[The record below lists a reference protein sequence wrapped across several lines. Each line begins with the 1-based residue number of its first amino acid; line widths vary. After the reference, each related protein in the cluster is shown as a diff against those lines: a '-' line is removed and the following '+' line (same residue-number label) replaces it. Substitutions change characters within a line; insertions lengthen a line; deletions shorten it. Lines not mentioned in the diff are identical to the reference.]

1 MPDPP
6 EQDTFQTLHERLLRG
21 DRLASEELVRL
32 MLPALQE
39 EIVRRF
45 PRVDEQL
52 VSDGVI
58 DALLDYCA
66 SPQQF
71 DATQDVPLDR
81 FLATAAWRN
90 VDNLRIGERR
100 RKERERKAG
109 SKKRE
114 ADVAL
119 DPAARNIRREER
131 EQCEERQA
139 AILAA
144 LDDPKDKEIMTLRLE
159 GVRDTAPY
167 ARILNITDL
176 PVERQ
181 REEVKRHKDRIT
193 RFLRR
198 KELLP

>member
-1 MPDPP
+1 M
-6 EQDTFQTLHERLLRG
+6 
-21 DRLASEELVRL
+21 
-32 MLPALQE
+32 
-39 EIVRRF
+39 
-45 PRVDEQL
+45 
-52 VSDGVI
+52 I

-100 RKERERKAG
+100 RKECERKAG

-131 EQCEERQA
+131 EECEERQA

-167 ARILNITDL
+167 ARILNITDPIVL
-176 PVERQ
+176 LGYLFLGGSPPPEPFPAPGMDQTDDVLGC
-181 REEVKRHKDRIT
+181 KRGM
-193 RFLRR
+193 
-198 KELLP
+198 